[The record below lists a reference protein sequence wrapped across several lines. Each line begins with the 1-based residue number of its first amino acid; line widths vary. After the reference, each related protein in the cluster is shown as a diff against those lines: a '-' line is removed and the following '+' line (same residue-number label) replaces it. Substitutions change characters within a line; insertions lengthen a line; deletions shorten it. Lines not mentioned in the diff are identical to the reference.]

1 MHMLLGR
8 RKTGLRWENSASP
21 LVDVSDVC
29 AIFKACFALGG
40 ATAMLQLVNRDAFLA
55 ATRQALASSE
65 RATEI
70 EARAHPEA
78 GFGITYHSFGTDN
91 DVLGKLLA
99 EMCSV
104 LHDCEKKRLTTMAT
118 QSWVHGGL
126 WWLRHYVG
134 AFLADMALSGV
145 RIPELPVLGPA
156 DDGPRLLIRWLQ
168 ARSTNRQLGG
178 DFALI
183 ASLHGAIFHT
193 FAMRT
198 RSDPVLSYPTVL
210 AQEWCPD
217 DSSNLY
223 ECRHGIGHGVLYAV
237 WLRRAELAAYTTCNQ
252 VRPYTPA
259 PMTAEEQQ
267 TIDRICDEADRVPTS
282 ASVFTYG
289 HGCRSGSGH
298 SGLLFTRQFGAYG
311 IGAFEDG

>member
-1 MHMLLGR
+1 MFR
-8 RKTGLRWENSASP
+8 
-21 LVDVSDVC
+21 
-29 AIFKACFALGG
+29 
-40 ATAMLQLVNRDAFLA
+40 
-55 ATRQALASSE
+55 ATRLREKAPDHHGD
-65 RATEI
+65 TK
-70 EARAHPEA
+70 
-78 GFGITYHSFGTDN
+78 
-91 DVLGKLLA
+91 LGA
-99 EMCSV
+99 WWAV
-104 LHDCEKKRLTTMAT
+104 
-118 QSWVHGGL
+118 

-156 DDGPRLLIRWLQ
+156 DDGPRFLIRWLQ
-168 ARSTNRQLGG
+168 ARSTNRRLGG
-178 DFALI
+178 DFALN

-198 RSDPVLSYPTVL
+198 RSDPALSYPTVL
-210 AQEWCPD
+210 AREWCPD

-237 WLRRAELAAYTTCNQ
+237 WLRRAELAALCTTTCDCTCCTCNQ
-252 VRPYTPA
+252 LRPYTPS